1 MTKAVA
7 FAHTIGSYRQCTV
20 AAEEVVDTVA
30 GGMVVEEVGMV
41 VEAAAVDVV
50 GVGVGPTIA
59 KSMATKEVAAV
70 AAAVATEVEAEAITA
85 AAVAVAAAAVSM
97 QWRQMRRQPLRR
109 RCAEVVTI

>member
-30 GGMVVEEVGMV
+30 AAGMVEEEVGMV

-70 AAAVATEVEAEAITA
+70 AAAVA
-85 AAVAVAAAAVSM
+85 AAAVSM